1 MALSLEYVA
10 GLFDGEGWCR
20 VQTPGMNTEG
30 VQTSGALKRDFPSY
44 QIVAGIAMTHKP
56 MMRLIHDQFGGT
68 LHGDNHYRRKDPKNR
83 TIYRWHCSSKKAEAF
98 FTAILPFLV
107 IKKDQVEL
115 ALKLQDHITANN
127 PKMRHSSMKFRAR
140 IAVHRKKIA
149 DRITILKKVNF
160 DLPVDS
166 GAKPYRFLSSKC

>member
-1 MALSLEYVA
+1 MALSLEYMA

-30 VQTSGALKRDFPSY
+30 VQISGSVKRDFPSY

-56 MMRLIHDQFGGT
+56 LMMAIYDQFGGT

-83 TIYRWHCSSKKAEAF
+83 TIYRWHISSRKAEAF
-98 FTAILPFLV
+98 FAAIVSHLIL
-107 IKKDQVEL
+107 KKDQVEL
-115 ALKLQDHITANN
+115 ALRLQTHINDNN
-127 PKMRHSSMKFRAR
+127 GKMRHASFEFRSG
-140 IAVHRKKIA
+140 IAVYRKSIA
-149 DRITILKKVNF
+149 DEITRLKKVNF

-166 GAKPYRFLSSKC
+166 GAKPVRF